1 MSGPHEKLARLR
13 RYNLAVQQKD
23 PKLAEESRD
32 TDIGLEVFAE
42 APSPEAA
49 ENQIELESIIMRR
62 ERPVLAIKENVTQ
75 LVFVDEAESE
85 IWRSR
90 LSQAKPLLDDAI
102 RAVGRVNLT
111 GGQLDWVG
119 TGWLVAENVIV
130 TNRHVAWEFAERG
143 GDGFTFKMGLNE
155 QIAADI
161 DFLQEIESPA
171 RLVFQLV
178 KPLHIEDAPGPDVA
192 FFEVMTVSGN
202 AKLAKPIDLAAS
214 IAASQNVATIGYPA
228 YDSRIP
234 EPELMERIYGKI
246 YNKKRLAPGG
256 VTRVEQTRVW
266 HNCTTLGGN
275 SGSVVLD
282 LDNGNA
288 IGLHFSGSFLATNYA
303 VRADIVKKM
312 LGDMRAGRAGAK
324 PQAPAREQ
332 RPRVPFGDARPS
344 KLGAARAGRHREPD
358 RFHLILNISLA
369 IDHDRAVGPSR
380 PGFAPPTGRAG
391 RAYRRD
397 RSRCSRLSQSRGLRS
412 QLSWAIKSTVELPTV
427 TRDADDILE
436 FECGGGQKPSSSTNT
451 TPSS

>member
-1 MSGPHEKLARLR
+1 MATVQEQLARLR
-13 RYNLAVQQKD
+13 RYRASVQAND
-23 PKLAEESRD
+23 PQLGEELRD
-32 TDIGLEVFAE
+32 LGVVTEGFTE
-42 APSPEAA
+42 ALPTQLVEQ
-49 ENQIELESIIMRR
+49 QIVEESIIMRR

-256 VTRVEQTRVW
+256 VTRVEQTRALAQL
-266 HNCTTLGGN
+266 HDARRQFRLRRARPRQGERDRPAFQRQLPRDELC
-275 SGSVVLD
+275 SARRHREE
-282 LDNGNA
+282 NA
-288 IGLHFSGSFLATNYA
+288 RR
-303 VRADIVKKM
+303 RA
-312 LGDMRAGRAGAK
+312 RRPRGAK
-324 PQAPAREQ
+324 APGAG
-332 RPRVPFGDARPS
+332 PRAAAEGAVGDARLVQAWRS
-344 KLGAARAGRHREPD
+344 ARRQ
-358 RFHLILNISLA
+358 
-369 IDHDRAVGPSR
+369 
-380 PGFAPPTGRAG
+380 APRT
-391 RAYRRD
+391 
-397 RSRCSRLSQSRGLRS
+397 
-412 QLSWAIKSTVELPTV
+412 
-427 TRDADDILE
+427 
-436 FECGGGQKPSSSTNT
+436 
-451 TPSS
+451 